1 MRTVN
6 LDIAYEDENPHEAIA
21 DFLEVNGLQG
31 IAYVIVQRHGPA
43 GGAAVVDFQVPEDRV
58 RELITAYD
66 NGNGEVDY
74 LMEVCV
80 S

>member
-6 LDIAYEDENPHEAIA
+6 LDIAYEDENLEQAIA

-31 IAYVIVQRHGPA
+31 TEYRIVQRVGPA
-43 GGAAVVDFQVPEDRV
+43 GGAAVVDFLVPEDRV
-58 RELITAYD
+58 RALITAYD
-66 NGNGEVDY
+66 NGNGEVEY